1 LKTYELDFVEAAL
14 KEWRKLDES
23 VRAQFR
29 KKLAERVQNP
39 HIPSARLSGLP
50 NCYKIKLRR
59 VGYRLIYQVEDDQ
72 LIVVVIAVG
81 RRDRNEAYNIAA
93 GRLDN

>member
-14 KEWRKLDES
+14 KEWRKLDDS

-29 KKLAERVQNP
+29 KKLSERVRNP
-39 HIPSARLSGLP
+39 HVPSARLSGLP

-59 VGYRLIYQVEDDQ
+59 VGYRLVYQVEDDQ
-72 LIVVVIAVG
+72 LVVIVIAIG
-81 RRDRNEAYNIAA
+81 RRDRNDAYNIAA

>member
-1 LKTYELDFVEAAL
+1 MKTYELDFVEPAL

-72 LIVVVIAVG
+72 LVVVVIAVG

-93 GRLDN
+93 GRLDS

>member
-1 LKTYELDFVEAAL
+1 MKTYELDFVEAAL
-14 KEWRKLDES
+14 KEWRKLDDS

-29 KKLAERVQNP
+29 KKLSERVRNP
-39 HIPSARLSGLP
+39 HVPSARLSGLP

-59 VGYRLIYQVEDDQ
+59 VGYRLVYQVEDDQ
-72 LIVVVIAVG
+72 LVVIVIAIG